1 MMKVVILAGGFGTR
15 IGEESVVRP
24 KPMIE
29 IGEKPILWHIM
40 KIYSYYGFDEFIIC
54 VGYKGYQIKEYF
66 ANYFLHES
74 DVTFDFDG
82 GEKRAIHSHTAEPW
96 KVTLLDT
103 GIETQTGGRI
113 RRIRNYLGNERFML
127 TYGDGVADI
136 DLKKL
141 LDFHQSHGK
150 LATVTAVRPLGRF
163 GALRINKDARV
174 ERFQEKTEGNNS
186 WINGGFFVLE
196 PGVLDYIE
204 GDQMPF
210 EDEPVRKLAKESQ
223 LMAYEHNGFWQ
234 PMDTMREK
242 NMLDELWRSGKA
254 PWKVWQNG

>member
-1 MMKVVILAGGFGTR
+1 MKVVILAGGLGTR
-15 IGEESVVRP
+15 IGEESMVRP
-24 KPMIE
+24 KPLIE

-40 KIYSYYGFDEFIIC
+40 KGYSHYGFNEFVIC

-82 GEKRAIHSHTAEPW
+82 GEKRIIHSHTAEPW
-96 KVTLLDT
+96 KVSLVDT

-113 RRIRNYLGNERFML
+113 KRVKQYLNNETFMM

-136 DLKKL
+136 DIKELVG
-141 LDFHQSHGK
+141 FHRAHGK
-150 LATVTAVRPLGRF
+150 LATVSAVRPLGRF
-163 GALRINKDARV
+163 GALRISKGSAV

-196 PGVLDYIE
+196 PKVIDYIE

-210 EDEPVRKLAKESQ
+210 ENDPVRKLAKEGQ
-223 LMAYEHNGFWQ
+223 LMANKHSGFWQ

-242 NMLDELWRSGKA
+242 NMLEDLWRSGKA
-254 PWKVWQNG
+254 PWKVWK